1 MVALSAKV
9 AHFFQ
14 FFLFRYSGRF
24 AGSMGGEKKAASVSD
39 IIGSGRA
46 VSCLQAASSDI
57 LKKA

>member
-14 FFLFRYSGRF
+14 FFPVPVFGADSRIDRMEKASGM
-24 AGSMGGEKKAASVSD
+24 SSV
-39 IIGSGRA
+39 GRA

-57 LKKA
+57 LKKT